1 MIQCIARA
9 DLIFHTDEALFT
21 TAIAGR
27 PRTIL
32 NFDGVNEYNSS
43 IASGSFYN
51 NTVSFNTA
59 LRITDG
65 RDAFPIG
72 TDTGTPS
79 TVAGINTVSPT
90 NFLGVSVANG
100 EMISSSMTNRLTM
113 TFLAP
118 SNGIGLYVLSSEQLR
133 VNEVALRV
141 GASTLS
147 INLADE
153 VPLAGGGKTTG
164 YAYFLGIYDSNPL
177 TTFSSAD
184 LLLNEP
190 VTGPIRIGIDRMI
203 VAVPEPNSIALCALG
218 LGAATLMR
226 GWRRKRQSV
235 TNDAA

>member
-1 MIQCIARA
+1 M
-9 DLIFHTDEALFT
+9 
-21 TAIAGR
+21 
-27 PRTIL
+27 L
-32 NFDGVNEYNSS
+32 NFDGALEYNTP

-51 NTVSFNTA
+51 NTVSFNTS

-90 NFLGVSVANG
+90 NFLGVSIANG
-100 EMISSSMTNRLTM
+100 EMISSSMTNSLTM
-113 TFLAP
+113 TFFAP
-118 SNGIGLYVLSSEQLR
+118 SNAIGLYVISSEQLNA
-133 VNEVALRV
+133 NEVALRV

-147 INLADE
+147 INIADE

-164 YAYFLGIYDSNPL
+164 YAYFLGIFDSNPL

-190 VTGPIRIGIDRMI
+190 VTGPIRVGIDSMI
-203 VAVPEPNSIALCALG
+203 VAVPEPSSIAFCFLG
-218 LGAATLMR
+218 LGAASLVR
-226 GWRRKRQSV
+226 IRRTKRK
-235 TNDAA
+235 A